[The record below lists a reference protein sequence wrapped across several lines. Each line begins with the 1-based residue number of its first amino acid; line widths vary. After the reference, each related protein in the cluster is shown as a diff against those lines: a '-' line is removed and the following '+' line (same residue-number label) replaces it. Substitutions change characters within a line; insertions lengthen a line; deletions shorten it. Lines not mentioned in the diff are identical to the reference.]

1 MVKNQKNKQKKV
13 DMPNTLESE
22 NQTQNAKDKIPKIE
36 NGENIEEEEEEIDS
50 QIEEKEEKDDKI
62 EENEE
67 EEKKE
72 MREFTIEL
80 IIHTMV
86 MDNREEIKKCICR
99 NYIILDEKE
108 KEKDKD
114 KEKNDIQ
121 ENENIYIEK
130 EIIPSIKIPIIKEA
144 LDQKIINQL
153 NNIESSDKFYIKL
166 NDLTKSLQKLGF
178 PLSGSM
184 INIYINYANNYIF
197 FGTEPLDNK
206 TVLYSYMLE
215 PNKDVIK
222 MKIINY
228 IQKRM
233 LDGYS
238 NSIINTY
245 FRKPIQKKLP
255 SLELKTK
262 IFTPSNTNLDY
273 FAEASDSNES
283 SSSLSISYDKDDFDD
298 TPINKNNEKK
308 IKDNFG
314 KMSDSK
320 KRERKIG
327 YIIEKVYAWR
337 KLYNGFKDD
346 KNNFIKYSLD
356 RAAEKI
362 DVSKKSLDDY
372 LLQIRLGRKYGFDF
386 DKNKYKKIG
395 ALRDYVKE
403 IKKKEPKLIKRRNF
417 KKKAKKKQ
425 IRINNE
431 EDIKI
436 ENNQKSE
443 KNIKNEN
450 VKLNIKNLRS
460 KESLDLEKTNSKG
473 NVKSISLIGK
483 KRKMKK

>member
-1 MVKNQKNKQKKV
+1 MVKNQKNKQKKT
-13 DMPNTLESE
+13 DMPNTLEGE
-22 NQTQNAKDKIPKIE
+22 NQPQNSKDKIPKIE
-36 NGENIEEEEEEIDS
+36 IEENIEEEEEEIDS
-50 QIEEKEEKDDKI
+50 QIEEKEEKDEEN

-108 KEKDKD
+108 KEKE
-114 KEKNDIQ
+114 KEKVKENNDIQ

-144 LDQKIINQL
+144 LDQKILNQL

-184 INIYINYANNYIF
+184 INIYINYANNYIY

-273 FAEASDSNES
+273 FAEASDSGES

-298 TPINKNNEKK
+298 IPINKKDDKK
-308 IKDNFG
+308 IKVNFG

-327 YIIEKVYAWR
+327 YIIE
-337 KLYNGFKDD
+337 
-346 KNNFIKYSLD
+346 
-356 RAAEKI
+356 
-362 DVSKKSLDDY
+362 
-372 LLQIRLGRKYGFDF
+372 
-386 DKNKYKKIG
+386 
-395 ALRDYVKE
+395 
-403 IKKKEPKLIKRRNF
+403 
-417 KKKAKKKQ
+417 
-425 IRINNE
+425 
-431 EDIKI
+431 
-436 ENNQKSE
+436 
-443 KNIKNEN
+443 
-450 VKLNIKNLRS
+450 
-460 KESLDLEKTNSKG
+460 
-473 NVKSISLIGK
+473 
-483 KRKMKK
+483 